1 MTSLI
6 VQMSCALL
14 SWFAFESCEVNPK
27 SHAAPVA
34 NTGNLGRVTGL
45 AIPRFVSLKSS
56 AARLRIGPSTDYPII
71 WLYVTPG
78 LPLEVVEESGNW
90 RMVRDADG
98 ATGWMSAAL
107 LSGQRMA
114 MVGNW
119 LETNTALRTAPAAAA
134 SERAQLQGGV
144 LVRLDHCDGAWCEV
158 TIRRHGLVGY
168 VRQVDLWGVY
178 RNELVG

>member
-6 VQMSCALL
+6 AQMSCALL
-14 SWFAFESCEVNPK
+14 SWLASETCEVDRK
-27 SHAAPVA
+27 SLAAPVA
-34 NTGNLGRVTGL
+34 SAGRVGRVTGL

-78 LPLEVVEESGNW
+78 LPLEVVEETGNW

-98 ATGWMSAAL
+98 AIGWMSAAL

-114 MVGNW
+114 TVGNW
-119 LETNTALRTAPAAAA
+119 LGSNTALRTAPATAAP
-134 SERAQLQGGV
+134 ERASLQSGV
-144 LVRLDHCDGAWCEV
+144 LLKLVHCDGTWCEV
-158 TIRRHGLVGY
+158 TVRRHGLSGY
-168 VRQVDLWGVY
+168 VRQVDLWGAY
-178 RNELVG
+178 RNEVVS

>member
-1 MTSLI
+1 MASMI

-14 SWFAFESCEVNPK
+14 SWLALENCEGSRKNLP
-27 SHAAPVA
+27 APVA
-34 NTGNLGRVTGL
+34 DPRSVGRVTGL
-45 AIPRFVSLKSS
+45 AIPRFVSLKSG

-98 ATGWMSAAL
+98 TTGWMSAAL
-107 LSGQRMA
+107 LSGQRTA
-114 MVGNW
+114 TVGSW
-119 LETNTALRTAPAAAA
+119 LQTNTALRTARAPAA
-134 SERAQLQGGV
+134 SERARLQGGV
-144 LVRLDHCDGAWCEV
+144 LVRLDHCDGTWCEV
-158 TIRRHGLVGY
+158 TIRRHGLAGY

-178 RNELVG
+178 RNEVVG